1 MLTLQ
6 AGGLVNAFG
15 NGMVIPFMFIYLH
28 NVRGIELGVAGLIVG
43 THAVMSIV
51 AGPVFGSQIDR
62 FGGKRM
68 LALALVVLA
77 VGYAGYTLVHEPWQG
92 FLVALVSGIGVGG
105 FWPAQSTLITGL
117 TPPDQ
122 RPSAFAMQRVV
133 MNLGIGLGAL
143 AGGFIAT
150 SDSPGSFTALFLLDA
165 ATFLVYACVML
176 ALVPEPTR
184 AVGHGPGSGS
194 YRDVLRHRPFV
205 AVIALNALFIFA
217 GFSGFDVLPVYAKNE
232 AGLSERQIGL
242 LFLINT
248 LVIVFTQLPTAR
260 LVRGRRRMPT
270 LGLFGLLWAGAWLLV
285 PIAGAVTTGAA
296 FGVLVVV
303 MVVFAVGQCLH
314 GAVAGPLAADLA
326 EPRLIGRYM
335 ALNALSWNIG
345 FALGPALGGAGLA
358 LSPNGVWI
366 AASALCAIGAAC
378 TLVVEGTLPSRARR
392 TPVPAAASA

>member
-1 MLTLQ
+1 
-6 AGGLVNAFG
+6 
-15 NGMVIPFMFIYLH
+15 MVIPFMFIYLH

-68 LALALVVLA
+68 LALALLILA
-77 VGYAGYTLVHEPWQG
+77 VGYAGYTVVHEPWQG

-143 AGGFIAT
+143 AGGLIAS
-150 SDSPGSFTALFLLDA
+150 SDSPGSFTVLFLLDA

-176 ALVPEPTR
+176 ALVPEPNR
-184 AVGHGPGSGS
+184 AVGHESGSGS

-232 AGLSERQIGL
+232 AGLSETQIGL
-242 LFLINT
+242 LFLVNT

-285 PIAGAVTTGAA
+285 PIAGSATTEVA
-296 FGVLVVV
+296 FAILVVV

-326 EPRLIGRYM
+326 EPRLMGRYM
-335 ALNALSWNIG
+335 ALNALSWNVG

-358 LSPNGVWI
+358 ISPTGVWI

>member
-6 AGGLVNAFG
+6 AGGLVNSFG

-28 NVRGIELGVAGLIVG
+28 NVRGMELGVAGLVVA

-68 LALALVVLA
+68 LAIALGVLTI
-77 VGYAGYTLVHEPWQG
+77 GYAGYTVVHEPWQG

-117 TPPDQ
+117 TPPEQ

-143 AGGFIAT
+143 TGGLIAST
-150 SDSPGSFTALFLLDA
+150 DSPGSFTVLFLLDA

-176 ALVPEPTR
+176 VLVPEPELGDS
-184 AVGHGPGSGS
+184 GHGRRTGS
-194 YRDVLRHRPFV
+194 YREVLRHRPFV
-205 AVIALNALFIFA
+205 AVIALNSLFIFA

-232 AGLSERQIGL
+232 AGLDESQIGL
-242 LFLINT
+242 LFLVNT

-270 LGLFGLLWAGAWLLV
+270 LALFGLLWSGAWLLV
-285 PIAGAVTTGAA
+285 PLAGASTTEVA
-296 FGVLVVV
+296 FAVLVVV

-326 EPRLIGRYM
+326 EPRLMGRYM

-366 AASALCAIGAAC
+366 AASALCAIGAAA
-378 TLVVEGTLPSRARR
+378 TLVVEGTLPTRARR
-392 TPVPAAASA
+392 TPVPAPA